1 MFRNKLKLIK
11 MKRITLNLIILL
23 IGMSIPFMA
32 KAQQTY
38 QIKSHSLIVSGTS
51 NLHDWTAN
59 VEKVNGNFKVKVDDS
74 KIIAVS
80 AFELKVDATSLKGS
94 KGGIMNTKIIDALD
108 AKKYPSITFKSG
120 SGNVIEKSGTY
131 KVTSNGILTIAGKS
145 QNISVDASGK
155 ILPNGD
161 LEFTGTKKL
170 KMTDYNIDPPTAML
184 GTMTTGD
191 EITLTFK
198 IVLKTV

>member
-1 MFRNKLKLIK
+1 MIK
-11 MKRITLNLIILL
+11 MKRISQTLIILL
-23 IGMSIPFMA
+23 IGMALPFMA

-38 QIKSHSLIVSGTS
+38 QLKSHSIVISGTS

-59 VEKVNGNFKVKVDDS
+59 AEKANGTFKVKVDNS
-74 KIIAVS
+74 KIVTVN
-80 AFELKVDATSLKGS
+80 AFDLKVDATSLKGS
-94 KGGIMNTKIIDALD
+94 KGGIMNSKIIDALD
-108 AKKYPSITFKSG
+108 AKKNPSIIFKSG
-120 SGNVIEKSGTY
+120 GGNLIEKSGTY
-131 KVTSNGILTIAGKS
+131 KVTANGILTIAGKS
-145 QNISVDASGK
+145 QNISVDALGK
-155 ILPNGD
+155 VLPNGD

>member
-1 MFRNKLKLIK
+1 
-11 MKRITLNLIILL
+11 MKRISQTLIILL
-23 IGMSIPFMA
+23 IGMALPFMA

-38 QIKSHSLIVSGTS
+38 QLKSHSIVVSGTS

-59 VEKVNGNFKVKVDDS
+59 AEKANGTFKVKVENS
-74 KIIAVS
+74 KIVTVNS
-80 AFELKVDATSLKGS
+80 FDLKVDATSLKGS
-94 KGGIMNTKIIDALD
+94 KGGIMNSKIIDALD
-108 AKKYPSITFKSG
+108 AKKNPSITFKSG
-120 SGNVIEKSGTY
+120 GGNLIEKSGTY
-131 KVTSNGILTIAGKS
+131 KVTANGILTIAGKS
-145 QNISVDASGK
+145 QNISVDALGK
-155 ILPNGD
+155 VLPNGD

>member
-1 MFRNKLKLIK
+1 
-11 MKRITLNLIILL
+11 MKRISQSLIILM
-23 IGMSIPFMA
+23 IGMAIPFIA
-32 KAQQTY
+32 QAQQTY
-38 QIKSHSLIVSGTS
+38 QIKSHSLVVSGTS

-59 VEKVNGNFKVKVDDS
+59 VEKVNGNFKIKVDDS
-74 KIIAVS
+74 KIVAVS
-80 AFELKVDATSLKGS
+80 ALDVKVDATSLKGS
-94 KGGIMNTKIIDALD
+94 KGGIMNSKIIDALN
-108 AKKYPSITFKSG
+108 AKKNPSITFKS
-120 SGNVIEKSGTY
+120 SGGNLIEKSGTY
-131 KVTSNGILTIAGKS
+131 KVTANGILTIAGKS
-145 QNISVDASGK
+145 QNISIDALGK
-155 ILPNGD
+155 VLPNGD